1 MDEYQAE
8 QIAIVC
14 RLVNFRT
21 SKEQPILIHW
31 ESVIY
36 SSLKKEA

>member
-1 MDEYQAE
+1 MDEYQSE

-21 SKEQPILIHW
+21 SKELTRAD
-31 ESVIY
+31 
-36 SSLKKEA
+36 SLGFNNLF